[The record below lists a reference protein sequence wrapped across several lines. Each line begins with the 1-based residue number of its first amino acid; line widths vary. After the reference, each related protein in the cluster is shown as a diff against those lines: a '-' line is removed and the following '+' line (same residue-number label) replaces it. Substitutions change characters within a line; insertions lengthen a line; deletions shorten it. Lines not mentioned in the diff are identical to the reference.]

1 MSATTTSTTPSTPD
15 VPVETRSLPE
25 SLWSQSFIYAMCML
39 PIAAGV
45 LAAAFMWL
53 DKQVAS
59 TLAGTALGLL
69 LAPSQFFFGAAK
81 HQPTTTPGTV
91 TTPST
96 PVTTVVTTTPT
107 TPGTVV
113 TPGG

>member
-1 MSATTTSTTPSTPD
+1 MSGTTTSATPVTTPAPS
-15 VPVETRSLPE
+15 ETRSLPE
-25 SLWSQSFIYAMCML
+25 SLWSQSFIYGMCML

-59 TLAGTALGLL
+59 TLAATALALL

-81 HQPTTTPGTV
+81 HQPATTPGTV

-107 TPGTVV
+107 TTGTA
-113 TPGG
+113 G